1 METLLPNA
9 VLAEETLAD
18 VKKRAKLD
26 DNHVEI
32 SEKSV
37 ALHVNCLNK
46 LGRLKSLMI
55 LQSSDVNFHF

>member
-37 ALHVNCLNK
+37 EDID
-46 LGRLKSLMI
+46 G
-55 LQSSDVNFHF
+55 DVNM